1 MVEMLQQYC
10 DRVAR
15 YSTAGCSVVIRNII
29 HYINLHLKEDLTLST
44 LAARFK
50 LSRSY
55 LSDRLHRE
63 VHSNLTDYVTL
74 TRIQFAA
81 NLLRY
86 HHYTIT
92 QAAQEVGIPVVPYP
106 PVQAHHRRDAVPL
119 RPVESHRGLRDEP
132 AKRRILQR
140 RSASLHCSAA
150 WYYNLYKIGKL
161 YAAPAGGHFM
171 ILQTGFRTDIPG
183 FYSTWFTNRLR
194 AGFVLV
200 RNPYAPQSV
209 TRYAI
214 NPDVVDLIGFCTKNP
229 APMLPRMELLRP
241 YGQYWFV
248 TITPYGPEIEPHVP
262 PKAQVLQDFITLSK
276 IVGPD
281 CIAWRYDPIFLSDT
295 YTAARHIAEFEQ
307 MASVLSGYTRTC
319 VISFIDLYEKV
330 QRNFPQVKSVPLTER
345 ETLGK
350 AFVEIGR
357 KYGMM
362 IRPCAEGTALA
373 RYGADC
379 SGCMTQRTFE
389 AALHRSLRL
398 PPQKPARK
406 ECACCLTADI
416 GAYNTCGHG
425 CLYCYAN
432 ASRVTVAQNMR
443 MHDPSSPFLVGHS
456 QPGDVIHEAKQ
467 ESWLVD
473 QISMAELL

>member
-1 MVEMLQQYC
+1 M
-10 DRVAR
+10 
-15 YSTAGCSVVIRNII
+15 
-29 HYINLHLKEDLTLST
+29 
-44 LAARFK
+44 
-50 LSRSY
+50 
-55 LSDRLHRE
+55 
-63 VHSNLTDYVTL
+63 
-74 TRIQFAA
+74 
-81 NLLRY
+81 
-86 HHYTIT
+86 
-92 QAAQEVGIPVVPYP
+92 
-106 PVQAHHRRDAVPL
+106 
-119 RPVESHRGLRDEP
+119 
-132 AKRRILQR
+132 
-140 RSASLHCSAA
+140 
-150 WYYNLYKIGKL
+150 
-161 YAAPAGGHFM
+161 
-171 ILQTGFRTDIPG
+171 
-183 FYSTWFTNRLR
+183 
-194 AGFVLV
+194 
-200 RNPYAPQSV
+200 
-209 TRYAI
+209 
-214 NPDVVDLIGFCTKNP
+214 
-229 APMLPRMELLRP
+229 
-241 YGQYWFV
+241 
-248 TITPYGPEIEPHVP
+248 
-262 PKAQVLQDFITLSK
+262 QDFITLSK

-295 YTAARHIAEFEQ
+295 YTAARHTAEFEQ

-330 QRNFPQVKSVPLTER
+330 RRNFPQVKGVPLAER

-350 AFVEIGR
+350 AFVEIGK

-389 AALHRSLRL
+389 AALHRPLRL

-432 ASRVTVAQNMR
+432 ASRAIVAQNMR
-443 MHDPSSPFLVGHS
+443 MHDPASPFLVGHS

-467 ESWLVD
+467 ESWLVN

>member
-1 MVEMLQQYC
+1 
-10 DRVAR
+10 
-15 YSTAGCSVVIRNII
+15 
-29 HYINLHLKEDLTLST
+29 
-44 LAARFK
+44 
-50 LSRSY
+50 
-55 LSDRLHRE
+55 
-63 VHSNLTDYVTL
+63 
-74 TRIQFAA
+74 
-81 NLLRY
+81 
-86 HHYTIT
+86 
-92 QAAQEVGIPVVPYP
+92 
-106 PVQAHHRRDAVPL
+106 
-119 RPVESHRGLRDEP
+119 
-132 AKRRILQR
+132 
-140 RSASLHCSAA
+140 
-150 WYYNLYKIGKL
+150 
-161 YAAPAGGHFM
+161 M
-171 ILQTGFRTDIPG
+171 ILQTGFRTDIPA
-183 FYSTWFTNRLR
+183 FYSAWFANRLR

-200 RNPYAPQSV
+200 RNPYDPQSV

-330 QRNFPQVKSVPLTER
+330 RRNFPQVKSVPHTER

-350 AFVEIGR
+350 AFVEIGK

-373 RYGADC
+373 RYGAD
-379 SGCMTQRTFE
+379 
-389 AALHRSLRL
+389 
-398 PPQKPARK
+398 
-406 ECACCLTADI
+406 CCLTADI

-432 ASRVTVAQNMR
+432 ASRGTVAQNMR
-443 MHDPSSPFLVGHS
+443 MHDPASPFLVGHS

>member
-1 MVEMLQQYC
+1 
-10 DRVAR
+10 
-15 YSTAGCSVVIRNII
+15 
-29 HYINLHLKEDLTLST
+29 
-44 LAARFK
+44 
-50 LSRSY
+50 
-55 LSDRLHRE
+55 
-63 VHSNLTDYVTL
+63 
-74 TRIQFAA
+74 
-81 NLLRY
+81 
-86 HHYTIT
+86 
-92 QAAQEVGIPVVPYP
+92 
-106 PVQAHHRRDAVPL
+106 
-119 RPVESHRGLRDEP
+119 
-132 AKRRILQR
+132 
-140 RSASLHCSAA
+140 
-150 WYYNLYKIGKL
+150 
-161 YAAPAGGHFM
+161 M

-183 FYSTWFTNRLR
+183 FYSTWFANRLR

-200 RNPYAPQSV
+200 RNPYDPQSV

-330 QRNFPQVKSVPLTER
+330 QRNFPQVKSVPHTER

-350 AFVEIGR
+350 AFIEIGK

-389 AALHRSLRL
+389 AALHRPLRL
-398 PPQKPARK
+398 PP
-406 ECACCLTADI
+406 
-416 GAYNTCGHG
+416 
-425 CLYCYAN
+425 
-432 ASRVTVAQNMR
+432 
-443 MHDPSSPFLVGHS
+443 
-456 QPGDVIHEAKQ
+456 
-467 ESWLVD
+467 
-473 QISMAELL
+473 